1 MIRNELEKA
10 RRRQQSSLLY
20 CTLLWASGDDP
31 LVADLR
37 LTILSAA
44 NDTAHN
50 QIYDITKTTRTVT
63 RQVRFKLAP
72 QMKPSVE

>member
-44 NDTAHN
+44 TTQH
-50 QIYDITKTTRTVT
+50 ITKSTTSQGQLEQLPDKST
-63 RQVRFKLAP
+63 
-72 QMKPSVE
+72 SN